1 MNRIITALLIL
12 VGLINFF
19 PVLGVLSAEVIANAY
34 NIPAPEGDLLI
45 LMRHRALLFG
55 VVGSIILVSAFRQQL
70 QPTAM
75 VAAFVSMVG
84 FIALTLS
91 SGEYNE
97 KIYNVILIDVV
108 GTVLLVVAA
117 ILRFRKGNGT

>member
-34 NIPAPEGDLLI
+34 NIPAPEGELLI

>member
-34 NIPAPEGDLLI
+34 NIPAPEGELLI

-91 SGEYNE
+91 SGEHNE

>member
-117 ILRFRKGNGT
+117 ILRFRKGNGA